1 MHLISFPH
9 ERGYRKKKKA
19 TYRLSHFLY
28 LERPI
33 FIYEDKL
40 ETDIPSLNTRLVQWP
55 FDSVERGYGV
65 YVSADC

>member
-1 MHLISFPH
+1 MKGGI
-9 ERGYRKKKKA
+9 EKKKQL
-19 TYRLSHFLY
+19 TDSLTFLY

-40 ETDIPSLNTRLVQWP
+40 ETDILSLNTRLVQWP

-65 YVSADC
+65 CVPVDCWLSFEVF